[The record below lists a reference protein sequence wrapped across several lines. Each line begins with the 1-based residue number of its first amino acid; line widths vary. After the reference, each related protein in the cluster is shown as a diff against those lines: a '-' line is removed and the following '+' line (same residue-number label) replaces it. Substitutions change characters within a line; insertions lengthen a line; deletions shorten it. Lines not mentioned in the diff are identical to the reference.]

1 MAFFLLAF
9 LLIYGGMHLHFFL
22 RAASAFDLSGI
33 FRFALAF
40 FLLAGLTA
48 PIAMRIA
55 EGRSYDAAARLI
67 SIAGYYWMAFLL
79 LFFFVSILVEFYYV
93 ILTAASNRFHC
104 GCEAFIPGRFL
115 RFSIPAAL
123 AVIFAIYG
131 SFEAQQLKTE
141 HLLIRS
147 EKIPK
152 EVGAIRIVQIS
163 DVHIGGALGGAH
175 VPAII
180 RAVQDVSPD
189 VIVSTGDLVDGR
201 GAYVEEA
208 ALKFR
213 EIRPKWGKFA
223 ITGNHE
229 FYLGLNNATKFMDNA
244 GFIPLRN
251 RAVAVAGV
259 LNLVGVDD
267 HGGMTRT
274 KNMISDREV
283 LSGADGSRFTILLK
297 HRPVVES
304 AAVGLFDLQLSGHT
318 HKGQIFPFSIAT
330 KLAFPYHAGDYS
342 LPGGAVLH
350 VSRGAGVWGPPVRLF
365 APPEITVIDL
375 MSR

>member
-1 MAFFLLAF
+1 LALFLLVF

-22 RAASAFDLSGI
+22 RAVWAFDITGLS
-33 FRFALAF
+33 RLALAVA
-40 FLLAGLTA
+40 LLAGITA

-55 EGRSYDAAARLI
+55 EGRGYDTAAHVI
-67 SIAGYYWMAFLL
+67 SVAGYYWMAFLL
-79 LFFFVSILVEFYYV
+79 LFFFVSIFIGFYHF
-93 ILTAASNRFHC
+93 ILTVAADRFNCAC
-104 GCEAFIPGRFL
+104 GIFIPGLALRFL
-115 RFSIPAAL
+115 IPAVL
-123 AVIFAIYG
+123 AVILGIYG
-131 SFEAQQLKTE
+131 SFEAQDLKTE

-152 EVGAIRIVQIS
+152 EAGVIRIVQIS
-163 DVHIGGALGGAH
+163 DVHIGGALRGAH

-180 RAVQDVSPD
+180 RAVLDASPD
-189 VIVSTGDLVDGR
+189 IVVSTGDFVDGR
-201 GAYVEEA
+201 GPYADEA

-229 FYLGLNNATKFMDNA
+229 FYLGLNTAMKFMDEA
-244 GFIPLRN
+244 GFVPLRN
-251 RAVAVAGV
+251 RAVSIAGV

-267 HGGMTRT
+267 YGGMTRME
-274 KNMISDREV
+274 NMLSDREV
-283 LSGADGSRFTILLK
+283 LSREDRSLFTVLLK

-304 AAVGLFDLQLSGHT
+304 AAIGLFDLQLSGHT
-318 HKGQIFPFSIAT
+318 HKGQIFPFSIVT
-330 KLAFPYHAGDYS
+330 RLVFPYHAGDYR
-342 LPGGAVLH
+342 LPGGALLH

-375 MSR
+375 TSG